1 MIYCLDVKQL
11 WKGEKHKM
19 SAWIVD
25 EYKVANKKKQNK

>member
-1 MIYCLDVKQL
+1 MICCLAVQQL

-25 EYKVANKKKQNK
+25 EYKVAKNKKIK